1 VKSWWSQTESN
12 RRPLQCHCK
21 VYPPHSVAY
30 GIRTLQNKLKLEQFF
45 SAVNAACIPAIS
57 LVSYSMVSVGYR
69 RILRRVDGSMAE
81 LKSKITKRTV
91 DAARAPVGGETRIWD
106 TEVRGFFLRVYPS
119 GRKVYALK
127 CRVGGRQHIHTVGV
141 HGSPWTPDR
150 ARAAAAEALG
160 RAKNGEDPSAAKK
173 AAREALTVG
182 RLIDLYLADGPA
194 AKLAKRASTWKID
207 AANLNRHVRPILG
220 RKVANAVMK
229 ADATRAVRD
238 IASGKTAIDEKTR
251 PRGRARVTGGEAT
264 ARRTTAVASAM
275 FAWGNE
281 HGLVAMNPFA
291 GIKLNRAPVRERFL
305 SRDEAGRFLDAIADL
320 QGKSFLSETF
330 ADALRLL
337 LLTGARKTEILG
349 LRWSEVDQLRNV
361 LILPPERTKAG
372 GKTGER
378 RISLSA
384 PALEILSRRRARSDA
399 EMPETR
405 SLFVFPAA
413 RGEGHAIG
421 LRRAF
426 TKVRAEGRL
435 EGLRI
440 HDLRHSF
447 ASFAVAD
454 GASLFLIGK
463 LLGHANARSTE
474 RYAHLSNDPL
484 QDAANQIGR
493 RIMGGTKQGGEVIPL
508 GTAGA
513 PR

>member
-1 VKSWWSQTESN
+1 
-12 RRPLQCHCK
+12 
-21 VYPPHSVAY
+21 
-30 GIRTLQNKLKLEQFF
+30 
-45 SAVNAACIPAIS
+45 
-57 LVSYSMVSVGYR
+57 
-69 RILRRVDGSMAE
+69 
-81 LKSKITKRTV
+81 
-91 DAARAPVGGETRIWD
+91 
-106 TEVRGFFLRVYPS
+106 
-119 GRKVYALK
+119 
-127 CRVGGRQHIHTVGV
+127 
-141 HGSPWTPDR
+141 
-150 ARAAAAEALG
+150 
-160 RAKNGEDPSAAKK
+160 
-173 AAREALTVG
+173 
-182 RLIDLYLADGPA
+182 
-194 AKLAKRASTWKID
+194 
-207 AANLNRHVRPILG
+207 
-220 RKVANAVMK
+220 
-229 ADATRAVRD
+229 
-238 IASGKTAIDEKTR
+238 
-251 PRGRARVTGGEAT
+251 
-264 ARRTTAVASAM
+264 M
-275 FAWGNE
+275 FAWGTE
-281 HGLVAMNPFA
+281 HGLVATNPFA

-305 SRDEAGRFLDAIADL
+305 SKDEAGRFLDAIAELRD
-320 QGKSFLSETF
+320 KSLLSETF

-384 PALEILSRRRARSDA
+384 PALEILSRRRERSNA
-399 EMPETR
+399 EIPATG

-426 TKVRAEGRL
+426 TKVRAKANL

-463 LLGHANARSTE
+463 LLGHANARTTE

-493 RIMGGTKQGGEVIPL
+493 RIMGGTKQSAEVFPLALPTLRNARLRDGRPRSLGFPSCRPCRGEPPL
-508 GTAGA
+508 PG
-513 PR
+513 RR

>member
-1 VKSWWSQTESN
+1 
-12 RRPLQCHCK
+12 
-21 VYPPHSVAY
+21 
-30 GIRTLQNKLKLEQFF
+30 
-45 SAVNAACIPAIS
+45 
-57 LVSYSMVSVGYR
+57 
-69 RILRRVDGSMAE
+69 MAG

-91 DAARAPVGGETRIWD
+91 DAARAPIAGETRIWD

-127 CRVGGRQHIHTVGV
+127 CRVGGGQHIHTLGV
-141 HGSPWTPDR
+141 HGSPWTPDQ
-150 ARAAAAEALG
+150 ARAAAAEALR

-182 RLIDLYLADGPA
+182 GLIDRYLADGPA

-207 AANLNRHVRPILG
+207 AANLNRHIRPILG
-220 RKVANAVMK
+220 NKVANAATK

-238 IASGKTAIDEKTR
+238 IASGKTATDEKTR

-264 ARRTTAVASAM
+264 ARRTAAVASAM
-275 FAWGNE
+275 FAWGME
-281 HGLVAMNPFA
+281 HSLVATNPFA

-305 SRDEAGRFLDAIADL
+305 SRDEAGRFLYAIADL
-320 QGKSFLSETF
+320 QDKSLLSETF

-384 PALEILSRRRARSDA
+384 PALEILSRRRARSEA
-399 EMPETR
+399 EIPATG

-426 TKVRAEGRL
+426 TKVRAKANL

-454 GASLFLIGK
+454 GASLYLIGK
-463 LLGHANARSTE
+463 LLGHANARTTE

-493 RIMGGTKQGGEVIPL
+493 RIMGETKQGGAPL
-508 GTAGA
+508 ATPSA
-513 PR
+513 PQRTIA

>member
-1 VKSWWSQTESN
+1 
-12 RRPLQCHCK
+12 
-21 VYPPHSVAY
+21 
-30 GIRTLQNKLKLEQFF
+30 
-45 SAVNAACIPAIS
+45 
-57 LVSYSMVSVGYR
+57 
-69 RILRRVDGSMAE
+69 MAE

-91 DAARAPVGGETRIWD
+91 DAARAPTAGETRIWD
-106 TEVRGFFLRVYPS
+106 TEVRGFFLRIYPS

-127 CRVGGRQHIHTVGV
+127 CRVGGRQHIHTLGV
-141 HGSPWTPDR
+141 HGSPWTPDE
-150 ARAAAAEALG
+150 ARAAAAEALR

-182 RLIDLYLADGPA
+182 GLIDRYLADGPA

-207 AANLNRHVRPILG
+207 AANLNRHIRPLLG
-220 RKVANAVMK
+220 NKVANAVTK
-229 ADATRAVRD
+229 ADATRALRD
-238 IASGKTAIDEKTR
+238 IASGKTAIDEKMR
-251 PRGRARVTGGEAT
+251 RRGRARVTGGEAT
-264 ARRTTAVASAM
+264 ARRTAAVAGSM
-275 FAWGNE
+275 FAWGTE
-281 HGLVAMNPFA
+281 HSLVATNPFG
-291 GIKLNRAPVRERFL
+291 GIKLNRASVRERFL
-305 SRDEAGRFLDAIADL
+305 SKDEAGRFLDAIADL
-320 QGKSFLSETF
+320 RDKSLLSETF

-378 RISLSA
+378 RISVSA
-384 PALEILSRRRARSDA
+384 PALEILSRRRERSNA
-399 EMPETR
+399 ETPATG

-426 TKVRAEGRL
+426 TKVRAKANL

-463 LLGHANARSTE
+463 LLGHANARTTE

-484 QDAANQIGR
+484 QDAANQVGR
-493 RIMGGTKQGGEVIPL
+493 RIMGGTKQSAEVVPL
-508 GTAGA
+508 ALAGA
-513 PR
+513 PQRTTA

>member
-1 VKSWWSQTESN
+1 M
-12 RRPLQCHCK
+12 
-21 VYPPHSVAY
+21 
-30 GIRTLQNKLKLEQFF
+30 
-45 SAVNAACIPAIS
+45 PA
-57 LVSYSMVSVGYR
+57 
-69 RILRRVDGSMAE
+69 

-91 DAARAPVGGETRIWD
+91 DGARVPTAGETRIWD
-106 TEVRGFFLRVYPS
+106 TEVRGFVLRVYPS

-127 CRVGGRQHIHTVGV
+127 CRVNGRQHIHTVGV
-141 HGSPWTPDR
+141 HGSPWTPDQ
-150 ARAAAAEALG
+150 ARAAAAEALR
-160 RAKNGEDPSAAKK
+160 RANQGEDPSAAKK

-182 RLIDLYLADGPA
+182 DLIGRYLADGPA
-194 AKLAKRASTWKID
+194 TKLAKRESTWKID

-220 RKVANAVMK
+220 GKVANAVTK

-238 IASGKTAIDEKTR
+238 IASGKTAIDEKTK

-264 ARRTTAVASAM
+264 ARRTAAVASAM
-275 FAWGNE
+275 FVWGME
-281 HGLVAMNPFA
+281 HGLVGINPFG
-291 GIKLNRAPVRERFL
+291 GIKLGRASVRERFL
-305 SRDEAGRFLDAIADL
+305 SREEAGRFLDAIADL
-320 QGKSFLSETF
+320 QGKFLLSETF

-361 LILPPERTKAG
+361 LILPPERTKAC

-384 PALEILSRRRARSDA
+384 PALEILSRRRATSDA
-399 EMPETR
+399 ETPATG

-426 TKVRAEGRL
+426 AKVRAKANL

-463 LLGHANARSTE
+463 LLGHASARTTE

-484 QDAANQIGR
+484 QDAADQIGR

-508 GTAGA
+508 ATASAPQGT
-513 PR
+513 

>member
-1 VKSWWSQTESN
+1 MALAPVGTEGAA
-12 RRPLQCHCK
+12 RQPRPFDRALALLDPLFAGSALVVESDDVLGGAAHVGHDEADARIA
-21 VYPPHSVAY
+21 VYLNAPRPQKRQLSG
-30 GIRTLQNKLKLEQFF
+30 GIN
-45 SAVNAACIPAIS
+45 
-57 LVSYSMVSVGYR
+57 MVSVPGHQFSFP
-69 RILRRVDGSMAE
+69 IA
-81 LKSKITKRTV
+81 
-91 DAARAPVGGETRIWD
+91 GETRIWD

-127 CRVGGRQHIHTVGV
+127 CRVGGRQHIHTLGV
-141 HGSPWTPDR
+141 HGSPWTPDQ
-150 ARAAAAEALG
+150 ARAAAAEALR
-160 RAKNGEDPSAAKK
+160 RAKNGEGPSAEKK

-182 RLIDLYLADGPA
+182 GLIDRYLADGPA

-207 AANLNRHVRPILG
+207 AANLNRHIRPILG
-220 RKVANAVMK
+220 NKVANAATK

-238 IASGKTAIDEKTR
+238 IASGKTATDEKTR

-264 ARRTTAVASAM
+264 ARRTAAVASAM
-275 FAWGNE
+275 FAWGME
-281 HGLVAMNPFA
+281 HSLVATNPFA

-320 QGKSFLSETF
+320 QDKSLLSETF

-384 PALEILSRRRARSDA
+384 PALEILSRRRARSEA
-399 EMPETR
+399 EIPATG

-421 LRRAF
+421 LRRTF
-426 TKVRAEGRL
+426 TKVRAKANL

-440 HDLRHSF
+440 HDLRHNSGSRIIPSTGGF
-447 ASFAVAD
+447 AA
-454 GASLFLIGK
+454 
-463 LLGHANARSTE
+463 
-474 RYAHLSNDPL
+474 
-484 QDAANQIGR
+484 
-493 RIMGGTKQGGEVIPL
+493 
-508 GTAGA
+508 
-513 PR
+513 